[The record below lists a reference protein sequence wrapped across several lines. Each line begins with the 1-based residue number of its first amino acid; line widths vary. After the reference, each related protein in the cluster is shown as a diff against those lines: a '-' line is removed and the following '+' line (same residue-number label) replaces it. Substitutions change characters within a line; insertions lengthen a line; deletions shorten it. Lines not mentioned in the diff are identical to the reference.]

1 MNYIMELR
9 KYVGSR
15 PIIACGAGA
24 IIVNLENKVLMQR
37 RADNNCWAFVGGM
50 MELGESIEETVRRE
64 VLEEVGIE
72 LGKLDFFKVYSGKD
86 FYYKYPNGHE
96 VYNVINIFIAKGD
109 YCNISIDHDEVIEAQ
124 FFDLDK
130 MPENISPPDIRIAKE
145 IIDYLKES
153 SIWVK

>member
-1 MNYIMELR
+1 MELR

-153 SIWVK
+153 SI

>member
-153 SIWVK
+153 SI